1 MNGTLHEF
9 VAGDRSHPMSIEIY
23 SKLDKVLTDL
33 KNAGYVPDVTEV
45 FVQVTEE
52 EKQKVLYWHSEKLAV
67 AFALLSSESCSTI
80 RIVKNLRMCLDCHNS
95 IKLISKLYTGEV
107 VVRDRHT
114 SIILDMDSVLVRITG
129 NSLSIDDIKQWNI
142 CSKSW

>member
-1 MNGTLHEF
+1 M
-9 VAGDRSHPMSIEIY
+9 M
-23 SKLDKVLTDL
+23 
-33 KNAGYVPDVTEV
+33 GYVTEV
-45 FVQVTEE
+45 FVQLTEKD
-52 EKQKVLYWHSEKLAV
+52 KQKVLHCYNEKLAV
-67 AFALLSSESCSTI
+67 AFRLLGSESSLTI